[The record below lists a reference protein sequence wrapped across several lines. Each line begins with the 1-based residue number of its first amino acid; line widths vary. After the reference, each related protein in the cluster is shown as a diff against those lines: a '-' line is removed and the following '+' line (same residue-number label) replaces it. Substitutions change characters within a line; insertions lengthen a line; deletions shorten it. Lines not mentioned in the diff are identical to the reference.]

1 MATSTLRGLILVTL
15 VILGIVGLT
24 KLFPVNA
31 SLGVT
36 PAATGVTRSPTQ
48 SPPPTTSPSPGE
60 TRKARPKGKVTIQVM
75 NATSRAF
82 FAAVVSDVL
91 KKDGYKTVT
100 PGNYS
105 TKVATTII
113 FYQPN
118 SYPEATRLQ
127 RQKFTTAALK
137 PAPTTLSSDIN
148 LQVILGQDIA
158 GQSIG

>member
-105 TKVATTII
+105 TKVI

-137 PAPTTLSSDIN
+137 PAPTTLSSDID

>member
-1 MATSTLRGLILVTL
+1 MATSTLRGLILVGL
-15 VILGIVGLT
+15 VVLGIVGLT

-36 PAATGVTRSPTQ
+36 PAATAVTRSPSQTS
-48 SPPPTTSPSPGE
+48 SPSTSPTPGE
-60 TRKARPKGKVTIQVM
+60 TRKARPKGKVTVQVM
-75 NATSRAF
+75 NATTRAF

-91 KKDGYKTVT
+91 KKEGYKTVT
-100 PGNYS
+100 PGNYA

-127 RQKFTTAALK
+127 RQRFTTAALK
-137 PAPTTLSSDIN
+137 PAPATLSSDID

-158 GQSIG
+158 GQPIG